1 VTNIPSE
8 SRVPTVAAAALPV
21 AADPSLTAPTEV
33 TNLLTGKGRGTK
45 VEELV
50 FVATATTSS
59 GLINVFVHDGT
70 AYTLYDQ
77 ILVGAIEIDAP
88 TSLAWRQVKHYANL
102 WLTPGWSLRISSTVA
117 GNHVHVV
124 AVGCDLEAVHGPM
137 APE

>member
-1 VTNIPSE
+1 VRCVGDEHTVRIEGPDRRRGGPS
-8 SRVPTVAAAALPV
+8 R
-21 AADPSLTAPTEV
+21 
-33 TNLLTGKGRGTK
+33 
-45 VEELV
+45 
-50 FVATATTSS
+50 

-124 AVGCDLEAVHGPM
+124 AVGCDLEAVHGPK